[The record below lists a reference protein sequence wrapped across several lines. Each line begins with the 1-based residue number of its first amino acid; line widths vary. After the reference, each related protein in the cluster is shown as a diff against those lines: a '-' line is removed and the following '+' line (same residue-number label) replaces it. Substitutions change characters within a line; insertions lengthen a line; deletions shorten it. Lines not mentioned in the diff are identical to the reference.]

1 MKPEARFALALVLM
15 IGVFV
20 VSGVLFPPVPPESE
34 SAGEVDSP
42 GAAGGQAGQAGEP
55 PPGLPE
61 EAPPLLPGE
70 APDLSGARTGGEF
83 GRDEAE
89 RIVAVETPLYRIEFS
104 NYGAVVRSVTLP
116 GYQSFA
122 REGPVELV
130 PDGAAILAGQWQYQS
145 TGNPVDL
152 ARYPHTVT
160 PADGI
165 RIGEGGRPETLT
177 FRFDH
182 PEGDFFSE
190 IRYTF
195 FADSYIIEVDGAL
208 PAIERAA
215 LFLGMGSGLALNE
228 LKVEDDLRLMAV
240 SGKQAEGRIRS
251 RPMQRIREPES
262 ISGPLRWA
270 AVKSKFFVEVILP
283 AARPGGAEVLSG
295 IWAEPDNFT
304 GGTAV
309 RVGVPVSSAGSYSY
323 RTYLGPIER
332 DRLLAIGDDL
342 EEVNPYGWAWLRP
355 VLRPLV
361 VGVLWVV
368 EALHE
373 GVSLGYGWVLIVIG
387 VLMRVVLW
395 PLNRKAMRSQVK
407 TMAIQPLALDIRERY
422 KQDPQRMQQ
431 ETMKLYKE
439 HGVNPMAGCVPLL
452 IPMPVFFALF
462 FVFQNTIA
470 LRGVPFMWLPDLS
483 APDPLYILPV
493 FFGATMFL
501 TMKLTQTAAPN
512 PQMKMMMYVMPIM
525 MTVMFLW
532 WGLPSGLLL
541 YYSAT
546 NVATIPQQMLITN
559 ERKKLQAAHP
569 VKHPA

>member
-1 MKPEARFALALVLM
+1 MKPEARFALALLLM

-20 VSGVLFPPVPPESE
+20 LTGILFPSAPPEPAP
-34 SAGEVDSP
+34 AGEADAP
-42 GAAGGQAGQAGEP
+42 GAPEVQADAPGEP
-55 PPGLPE
+55 PSELPSE
-61 EAPPLLPGE
+61 P
-70 APDLSGARTGGEF
+70 PDLSVAPTGGEF
-83 GRDEAE
+83 GLDERE
-89 RIVAVETPLYRIEFS
+89 RIVTVETPLYRIEFS
-104 NYGAVVRSVTLP
+104 SYGAVARSITLP
-116 GYQSFA
+116 GYQSFT

-130 PDGAAILAGQWQYQS
+130 PDGSEILGGLWQYQS
-145 TGNPVDL
+145 SGNPLDL
-152 ARYPHTVT
+152 TRYPHTVS
-160 PADGI
+160 PAGGI
-165 RIGEGGRPETLT
+165 RIGEGGGSRTLT

-182 PEGDFFSE
+182 PEGSFFSE

-195 FADSYIIEVDGAL
+195 TADSYIIEVDGEL
-208 PAIERAA
+208 PAVERPA
-215 LFLGMGSGLALNE
+215 LFVGMGTGLAVNE
-228 LKVEDDLRLMAV
+228 LKGEDDLRLMAV
-240 SGKQAEGRIRS
+240 SGNPVDGGIESLPLG
-251 RPMQRIREPES
+251 RIREPET
-262 ISGPLRWA
+262 IGGPLRWA

-283 AARPGGAEVLSG
+283 AARPGGGEVLSG
-295 IWAEPDNFT
+295 IWADPANLADRA
-304 GGTAV
+304 AV
-309 RVGVPVSSAGSYSY
+309 RVGIPVDATGSYSY

-342 EEVNPYGWAWLRP
+342 EEVNPYGWGFLRP
-355 VLRPLV
+355 ILRPLV

-373 GVSLGYGWVLIVIG
+373 GLSLGYGWVLIVIG

-407 TMAIQPLALDIRERY
+407 TMAIQPLALDIKERY
-422 KQDPQRMQQ
+422 KDNPQRMQQ

-439 HGVNPMAGCVPLL
+439 HGVNPLAGCVPLL

-483 APDPLYILPV
+483 APDPLYILPL

-546 NVATIPQQMLITN
+546 NVATIPQQMLITS
-559 ERKKLQAAHP
+559 ERKKLQAANP

>member
-1 MKPEARFALALVLM
+1 MKPEARFALALLLM

-20 VSGVLFPPVPPESE
+20 LTGILFPSAPPEPAP
-34 SAGEVDSP
+34 AGEADPP
-42 GAAGGQAGQAGEP
+42 GAPEIQADAPGEP
-55 PPGLPE
+55 PPELPSE
-61 EAPPLLPGE
+61 P
-70 APDLSGARTGGEF
+70 PDLSVAPTGGEF
-83 GRDEAE
+83 GLDERE
-89 RIVAVETPLYRIEFS
+89 RIVTVETPLYRIEFS
-104 NYGAVVRSVTLP
+104 SYGAVARSITLP
-116 GYQSFA
+116 GYQSFT

-130 PDGAAILAGQWQYQS
+130 PDGAEILAGLWQYQS
-145 TGNPVDL
+145 SGNPLDL
-152 ARYPHTVT
+152 TRYPHTVSHEG
-160 PADGI
+160 GI
-165 RIGEGGRPETLT
+165 RIGEGGGSRTLT

-182 PEGDFFSE
+182 PEGSFFSE

-195 FADSYIIEVDGAL
+195 TADSYIIEVDGEL
-208 PAIERAA
+208 PAVERPA
-215 LFLGMGSGLALNE
+215 LFVGMGTGLAVNE
-228 LKVEDDLRLMAV
+228 LKGEDDLRLMAV
-240 SGKQAEGRIRS
+240 SGNPVDGGIESLPLG
-251 RPMQRIREPES
+251 RIREPET
-262 ISGPLRWA
+262 IVGPLRWA

-295 IWAEPDNFT
+295 IWADPANLADRAT
-304 GGTAV
+304 V
-309 RVGVPVSSAGSYSY
+309 RVGIPVDAAGSYSY

-342 EEVNPYGWAWLRP
+342 EEVNPYGWGFLRP
-355 VLRPLV
+355 ILRPLV

-373 GVSLGYGWVLIVIG
+373 GLSLGYGWVLIVIG

-407 TMAIQPLALDIRERY
+407 TMAIQPLALDIKERY
-422 KQDPQRMQQ
+422 KSDPQRMQQ

-439 HGVNPMAGCVPLL
+439 HGVNPLAGCVPLL

-483 APDPLYILPV
+483 APDPLYILPL

-559 ERKKLQAAHP
+559 ERKKLQAANP

>member
-1 MKPEARFALALVLM
+1 MKPEARFALALLLM

-20 VSGVLFPPVPPESE
+20 LTGILFPSAPPEPAP
-34 SAGEVDSP
+34 AGEADSP
-42 GAAGGQAGQAGEP
+42 GAAEVQADAPGEP
-55 PPGLPE
+55 PPELPSE
-61 EAPPLLPGE
+61 P
-70 APDLSGARTGGEF
+70 PDLSVTPTGGEF
-83 GRDEAE
+83 GLDERE
-89 RIVAVETPLYRIEFS
+89 RIVTVETPLYRIEFS
-104 NYGAVVRSVTLP
+104 SYGAVARSITLP
-116 GYQSFA
+116 GYQSFT

-130 PDGAAILAGQWQYQS
+130 PDGSEILAGLWQYQS
-145 TGNPVDL
+145 SGNPLDL
-152 ARYPHTVT
+152 TRYPHTVSH
-160 PADGI
+160 ADGI
-165 RIGEGGRPETLT
+165 RIGEGGGSRTLT

-182 PEGDFFSE
+182 PEGSFFSE

-195 FADSYIIEVDGAL
+195 TADSYIIEVDGEL
-208 PAIERAA
+208 PAVERPA
-215 LFLGMGSGLALNE
+215 LFVGMGTGLAVNE
-228 LKVEDDLRLMAV
+228 LKGEDDLRLMAV
-240 SGKQAEGRIRS
+240 SGNPVDGGIESLPLG
-251 RPMQRIREPES
+251 RIREPER
-262 ISGPLRWA
+262 IDGPLRWA

-283 AARPGGAEVLSG
+283 AARPGGGEVLSG
-295 IWAEPDNFT
+295 IWANPANLADRA
-304 GGTAV
+304 AV
-309 RVGVPVSSAGSYSY
+309 RVGIPVDATGSYSY

-342 EEVNPYGWAWLRP
+342 EEVNPYGWGFLRP
-355 VLRPLV
+355 ILRPLV

-373 GVSLGYGWVLIVIG
+373 GLSLGYGWVLIVIG

-407 TMAIQPLALDIRERY
+407 TMAIQPLALDIKERY
-422 KQDPQRMQQ
+422 KDNPQRMQQ

-439 HGVNPMAGCVPLL
+439 HGVNPLAGCVPLL

-483 APDPLYILPV
+483 APDPLYILPL

-559 ERKKLQAAHP
+559 ERKKLQAANP

>member
-15 IGVFV
+15 VGVFV
-20 VSGVLFPPVPPESE
+20 LTSVLFPTAP
-34 SAGEVDSP
+34 
-42 GAAGGQAGQAGEP
+42 
-55 PPGLPE
+55 PE
-61 EAPPLLPGE
+61 EAPGSETSGPGAADTQLDEPVERPPALPETGQDLA
-70 APDLSGARTGGEF
+70 APSTGGET
-83 GRDEAE
+83 GTDEAE
-89 RIVAVETPLYRIEFS
+89 RIVTVETPLYRMEFS
-104 NYGAVVRSVTLP
+104 NYGAAIRSIRLA
-116 GYQSFA
+116 GYQSFV
-122 REGPVELV
+122 RDGLVELV
-130 PDGAAILAGQWQYQS
+130 PEGSEILAGRWQPETTS
-145 TGNPVDL
+145 GVAELT
-152 ARYPHTVT
+152 RYPHTVT
-160 PADGI
+160 PAGGI
-165 RIGEGGRPETLT
+165 RIGEGGGPRTLT
-177 FRFDH
+177 FRYDH
-182 PEGDFFSE
+182 PSGSFFSE

-195 FADSYIIEVDGAL
+195 TADSYIIDVAGEL
-208 PAIERAA
+208 PGFERAA
-215 LFLGMGSGLALNE
+215 LFVGMGAGLAVNE
-228 LKVEDDLRLMAV
+228 LKVEDDFRLMAV
-240 SGKQAEGRIRS
+240 AGNQVDGGIESVALGRV
-251 RPMQRIREPES
+251 REPMT
-262 ISGPLRWA
+262 IDGPLRWA
-270 AVKSKFFVEVILP
+270 AVKSKFFVEAILP
-283 AARPGGAEVLSG
+283 GTRTGAAEVLSG
-295 IWAEPDNFT
+295 IWADPANLADR
-304 GGTAV
+304 ASV
-309 RVGVPVSSAGSYSY
+309 SVGVPIASAGTYSY
-323 RTYLGPIER
+323 QAYLGPIER
-332 DRLLAIGDDL
+332 DRLLAVGDDL
-342 EEVNPYGWAWLRP
+342 EEVNPYGWPFLRP
-355 VLRPLV
+355 LLRPLV

-373 GVSLGYGWVLIVIG
+373 GLSLGYGWVLIVIG

-422 KQDPQRMQQ
+422 KHDPQRMQQ
-431 ETMKLYKE
+431 ETIKLYKE

-483 APDPLYILPV
+483 APDPLYILPL

-525 MTVMFLW
+525 LTVMFLW

-569 VKHPA
+569 VKRPA

>member
-1 MKPEARFALALVLM
+1 MKPEARFALALLLM

-20 VSGVLFPPVPPESE
+20 LTGILFPTAPPESAP
-34 SAGEVDSP
+34 AGEADAP
-42 GAAGGQAGQAGEP
+42 GAPGVQADEPGEP
-55 PPGLPE
+55 PPE
-61 EAPPLLPGE
+61 LPGE
-70 APDLSGARTGGEF
+70 PPDLSVSPTGGEF
-83 GRDEAE
+83 GRDEPE
-89 RIVAVETPLYRIEFS
+89 RIVTVETPLYRIEFS
-104 NYGAVVRSVTLP
+104 SYGAVARSITLP
-116 GYQSFA
+116 GYQSFT

-130 PDGAAILAGQWQYQS
+130 PDGSEILGGLWQYRS
-145 TGNPVDL
+145 SGNPEDL
-152 ARYPHTVT
+152 TRYPHAVSH
-160 PADGI
+160 ADGI
-165 RIGEGGRPETLT
+165 RIGEGGGSRTLT

-182 PEGDFFSE
+182 PEGEFFSE

-195 FADSYIIEVDGAL
+195 TADSYIVEVDGQL
-208 PAIERAA
+208 PAVERAA
-215 LFLGMGSGLALNE
+215 LFIGMGAGLAVNE
-228 LKVEDDLRLMAV
+228 LKGEDDLRLMAV
-240 SGKQAEGRIRS
+240 SGNPVDGGIESLPLG
-251 RPMQRIREPES
+251 RIREPET
-262 ISGPLRWA
+262 IAGPLRWA

-295 IWAEPDNFT
+295 IWADPANLADRAT
-304 GGTAV
+304 V
-309 RVGVPVSSAGSYSY
+309 RVGVPVGAAGSYSY

-342 EEVNPYGWAWLRP
+342 EEVNPYGWGFLRP
-355 VLRPLV
+355 ILRPLV

-373 GVSLGYGWVLIVIG
+373 GLSLGYGWVLVVIG

-407 TMAIQPLALDIRERY
+407 TMAIQPLALDIKERY
-422 KQDPQRMQQ
+422 KSDPQRMQQ

-439 HGVNPMAGCVPLL
+439 HGVNPLAGCVPLL

-483 APDPLYILPV
+483 APDPLYILPL

-559 ERKKLQAAHP
+559 ERKKLQAANP